1 MSTVYKFKPFRFNL
15 SDLNFIRD
23 QINFR
28 PLFDAAGN
36 AIISWDGTRA
46 IYDSN
51 NMDQRT
57 LLWDGVLVT
66 DPGTVGIH
74 SAAEALLAYGSSY
87 DSVTASQGLRDVTGL
102 NNNLLLVNHT
112 WGAADQPFLQRVQ
125 ANFSNYLQAHE
136 AGDAGA
142 SYANSFSA
150 ANTALIANAVT
161 DYTKTGDN
169 LSTPDVNEAH
179 VGTSIVDYTPRMIS
193 LRTTTGGVT
202 FATDSQGHI
211 THDANG
217 IAQVA
222 DYGMLQTLGQRD
234 AQNPDNHEFFIGA
247 VNPGV
252 APGNGW
258 LAMFGQ
264 FFDHGLDFI
273 GKGGDGTKIT
283 IPLALDDPMYGVI
296 GPDGRPATSITIS
309 RANVS
314 GFDAAGNA
322 QWVNHTSPF
331 IDQSQTYGSSQQVT
345 QLLREWITDS
355 DRTGFHAGAHMFD
368 GNTSVAWKNA
378 WGETTNATLPT
389 LNELRAHLIAT
400 GRDDLSWNDV
410 LELRNRDAN
419 GHVIDTDATTLG
431 IQSTGSG
438 QALLLDMNPHF
449 DISHFTT
456 ATQTSLHDLGIDPG
470 INGSYILGGPPGAIT
485 LGTIINFATFSPR
498 PGYEALAAEVLLES
512 VGDHYI
518 AGDGRVNEN
527 VALTTIHHVFHEE
540 HNYQVRNIEESIL
553 AQDARAMA
561 LGDSSHSLVHEWQ
574 TTVAEV
580 TGATLGTGVAVV
592 AGHYEK
598 NGNYTDAT
606 GRISWDD
613 ARMFDAAKLT
623 VEMEY
628 QHTAV
633 DQYARTITPD
643 LPEFV
648 GYNSGENA
656 TVSLDYAQA
665 AFRFGHSTIR
675 ESIDLID
682 PAGGITGKVMSI
694 ALEGAFLNPQLY
706 ATKGAASIAL
716 GMTHQQMNEIDEFI
730 TPALNQGLLGQ
741 PLDLAAINIAR
752 GRDVGIPTLNEFRT
766 AVGLSAYVSWSD
778 FGANMIHP
786 DNLVNFIAAYSFDG
800 DLAKARA
807 IIGLENGSIADT
819 DPAAMGY
826 TFDTAIAFL
835 SGGDNGF
842 NKIDTWLGGLAEA
855 HVAGGLLGETFN
867 LVFVEQINRLMDGD
881 RFYYL
886 YRLNGL
892 NLGDEIG
899 NAQFKDIIERNTG
912 LEHLNGSAFA
922 YADQYFD
929 LSLNVDANNTT
940 GNFRTDHKYGAQLAA
955 NPTLGIFSDGGNST
969 NANGSLVAIGGV
981 QYIRDVRQVITPN
994 ATNNLA
1000 GLNLDGTPD
1009 SGANSNEVLV
1019 GTDQNDLIYMRAG
1032 DDTAYGEG
1040 GNDII
1045 YGGAGIDRLY
1055 GGDGND
1061 IIHGEDGGDLIDG
1074 GAGDD
1079 ILYGESSQSSA
1090 AGVDQLIGG
1099 AGNDILFGG
1108 VGIDKLSGGSGDDVI
1123 FGGNDTDAFTHGGD
1137 GNDYIDGQADGDLL
1151 WGDGGDDLI
1160 VGGNNQDILG
1170 GGDGDDILRPGN
1182 PSAAMGGGPDEVLGG
1197 DGRSDAGNDGQGIGF
1212 DLIDFSDYVVAPVGV
1227 NADFATQQNPLVAID
1242 GTTPFPAWVGVE
1254 GFIGSRN
1261 NDTAIGDANAN
1272 WLIGGSGND
1281 SLTGGTGN
1289 DVIVGDAIRLDSLI
1303 GTYNGGYNHEFDEA
1317 THRAIGSLGT
1327 AGGGHNGLLDL
1338 VGPGFDKHFTE
1349 MLRTEMFSNLELGGN
1364 IVRTLIGGGTTGDGG
1379 ITGSDTAVFRG
1390 NRIDY
1395 TVEKIVYSSANQ
1407 GTITAYRI
1415 TDNVAGRD
1423 GTDVVLGV
1431 ENFKFADGTLSEIQ
1445 LPNILPVITSNGG
1458 GATAAIITLENS
1470 NAVTVV
1476 AAIDPNNVVGDPLNP
1491 QVLTYSIS
1499 GGADAAAFA
1508 INATT
1513 GVLTFINAPNF
1524 EVPTDAGTNNVYD
1537 VVVQVSDGLAVDSQ
1551 VLAITVQNVNEAGT
1565 GSVNIASYAPRP
1577 TNNANAVSLTA
1588 TNTLADPD
1596 APALTPTYQWQ
1607 QLTGATWTNI
1617 AGSTAATTANNLNN
1631 ITVRVVSSYTDPFG
1645 TTTVISPE
1653 TAIIGNNA
1661 NNTIAGTTGVDIQLG
1676 LAGNDTFNASAG
1688 NDTIDGGVGTDT
1700 YSLALQTEATSVNLT
1715 TGVAS
1720 SSAIGSD
1727 VLISIENVTGG
1738 VGDDTMTD
1746 GAGSNVLNGGI
1757 SVLGIG
1763 GLGNDTFIMTVDNA
1777 QDSVNGGSF
1786 GSDTIDYSVFATALA
1801 VTLNGNA
1808 QITVTGSGTTNA
1820 SSDQIRGIENFVAGS
1835 GNDTINGDS
1844 TANNLNGGAGDDLI
1858 RGGQGADNLTGGFG
1872 IDRFIYA
1879 NTNESGITV
1888 ATRDIVSDFLSGID
1902 KLDFSAIDAN
1912 TGTAGTNDA
1921 FSAITFGTTFT
1932 GAGQLRYHYETVGG
1946 QEYTVVEANVNTA
1959 LGTDFQVALLGHQ
1972 TFGVNDIIF

>member
-15 SDLNFIRD
+15 ADLNFIRD

-51 NMDQRT
+51 NMAQRT

-66 DPGTVGIH
+66 DPGANGIH
-74 SAAEALLAYGSSY
+74 SAAEAVAAFGISY

-125 ANFSNYLQAHE
+125 ANFGNYLQAHE

-179 VGTSIVDYTPRMIS
+179 AGTSIVDYTPRMIS
-193 LRTTTGGVT
+193 QLVTTAGVT
-202 FATDSQGHI
+202 FALDSQGHI
-211 THDANG
+211 AHDDNG
-217 IAQVA
+217 IAQVV
-222 DYGMLQTLGQRD
+222 DYGLLETLGQHD
-234 AQNPDNHEFFIGA
+234 PQNTNNHEAFIGA

-314 GFDAAGNA
+314 GFDATGKA

-331 IDQSQTYGSSQQVT
+331 IDQSQTYGSSDQVT
-345 QLLREWITDS
+345 QLLREWVADS
-355 DRTGFHAGAHMFD
+355 DGTGYHAGANMFD

-378 WGETTNATLPT
+378 WGEMTNATLPT
-389 LNELRAHLIAT
+389 LNELRAHLLAT

-419 GHVIDTDATTLG
+419 GDVITSGAGTG
-431 IQSTGSG
+431 GSG

-449 DISHFTT
+449 DTAHFSA
-456 ATQTSLHDLGIDPG
+456 ATQNALSAMGIDPG
-470 INGSYILGGPPGAIT
+470 TNGGYILGGPPGAIT
-485 LGTIINFATFSPR
+485 LGTIINFATFAPR

-527 VALTTIHHVFHEE
+527 IALTTIHHVFHEE
-540 HNYQVRNIEESIL
+540 HNYQVRNIEEAIL
-553 AQDARAMA
+553 AQDARAVA
-561 LGDSSHSLVHEWQ
+561 LGDSSHGIAHDWQ
-574 TTVAEV
+574 TSINAV
-580 TGATLGTGVAVV
+580 TGVTLGAGVIVIS
-592 AGHYEK
+592 GHYEK
-598 NGNYTDAT
+598 DGNYTDAA
-606 GRISWDD
+606 GSISWNDS
-613 ARMFDAAKLT
+613 RIFDAAKLT

-656 TVSLDYAQA
+656 TVSLDYAQV

-682 PAGGITGKVMSI
+682 PAGGITGRVMSV

-716 GMTHQQMNEIDEFI
+716 GMTHQQMNEVDEFI

-752 GRDVGIPTLNEFRT
+752 GRDVGMPTLNEFRT
-766 AVGLSAYVSWSD
+766 AVGLAAYTSWSD

-800 DLAKARA
+800 NLAKARA
-807 IIGLENGSIADT
+807 IIGLENGSLIDGDA
-819 DPAAMGY
+819 AAMGY
-826 TFDTAIAFL
+826 TFDDALAFL
-835 SGGDNGF
+835 TGGDLGF

-929 LSLNVDANNTT
+929 LSQNVDAGNTT

-955 NPTLGIFSDGGNST
+955 NPTLGVFSDGGNST
-969 NANGSLVAIGGV
+969 NANGAIVTIGGV
-981 QYIRDVRQVITPN
+981 QYIRDVRQVIAPN
-994 ATNNLA
+994 STNNLS

-1019 GTDQNDLIYMRAG
+1019 GTDKNDLIYMRAG

-1074 GAGDD
+1074 GDGDD

-1099 AGNDILFGG
+1099 AGNDILYGG

-1123 FGGNDTDAFTHGGD
+1123 FGGADTDAFTHGGD
-1137 GNDYIDGQADGDLL
+1137 GNDYIDGGTDGDLL

-1170 GGDGDDILRPGN
+1170 GGDGDDILRPGI
-1182 PSAAMGGGPDEVLGG
+1182 PSSAAGGGPDEVLGG
-1197 DGRSDAGNDGQGIGF
+1197 DGTSDAGNDGKGIGF
-1212 DLIDFSDYVVAPVGV
+1212 DMIDFSDFVTAPIGV
-1227 NADFATQQNPLVAID
+1227 TADFSTQAPPLGAINLN
-1242 GTTPFPAWVGVE
+1242 TAFPAWVGIE

-1261 NDTAIGDANAN
+1261 NDTAIGDASAN

-1281 SLTGGTGN
+1281 SLTGGAGN
-1289 DVIVGDAIRLDSLI
+1289 DVIIGDGIRLDSLI
-1303 GTYNGGYNHEFDEA
+1303 GTYGGGYNHEFDQA

-1327 AGGGHNGLLDL
+1327 AGSGHDGLLDL

-1349 MLRTEMFSNLELGGN
+1349 MLRSETFSNLELGGN
-1364 IVRTLIGGGTTGDGG
+1364 TVRTLIGGGTTGDGG
-1379 ITGSDTAVFRG
+1379 TAGSDTAVFSG
-1390 NRIDY
+1390 NRIEY
-1395 TVEKIVYSSANQ
+1395 KVEKIVYASANQ
-1407 GTITAYRI
+1407 GTMTAYRI

-1431 ENFKFADGTLSEIQ
+1431 ENFKFADGTLSEAQ
-1445 LPNILPVITSNGG
+1445 LPNLLPIITSNGG
-1458 GATAAIITLENS
+1458 GATAAVLTLENTS
-1470 NAVTVV
+1470 AVTTVT
-1476 AAIDPNNVVGDPLNP
+1476 AIDLNNTIGDPLNP

-1508 INATT
+1508 IDATT
-1513 GVLTFINAPNF
+1513 GVLTFVNAPNF
-1524 EVPTDAGTNNVYD
+1524 EAPTDAGTNNVYD

-1596 APALTPTYQWQ
+1596 APALAPTYQWQ
-1607 QLTGATWTNI
+1607 QLIGATWTNI
-1617 AGSTAATTANNLNN
+1617 AGSNAATTANNLNN

-1661 NNTIAGTTGVDIQLG
+1661 NNTIAGTTGIDIQLG
-1676 LAGNDTFNASAG
+1676 LAGNDSFNASAG
-1688 NDTIDGGVGTDT
+1688 NDTIDGGLGIDT
-1700 YSLALQTEATSVNLT
+1700 YSLALQTEATSVNLS

-1720 SSAIGSD
+1720 SSATGSD

-1746 GAGSNVLNGGI
+1746 GAGSNILNGGVSI
-1757 SVLGIG
+1757 LGFG

-1777 QDSVNGGSF
+1777 RDSVNGGSF
-1786 GSDTIDYSVFATALA
+1786 GSDTINYSAFAAALA
-1801 VTLNGNA
+1801 VTLNGNT
-1808 QITVTGSGTTNA
+1808 QVTVVGSGATNA
-1820 SSDQIRGIENFVAGS
+1820 LSDQISGIENFVAGS

-1844 TANNLNGGAGDDLI
+1844 TANKLDGGAGDDLI
-1858 RGGQGADNLTGGFG
+1858 KGGQGADYLIGGLG
-1872 IDRFIYA
+1872 LDRFIFT
-1879 NTNESGITV
+1879 NTNESGTTA
-1888 ATRDIVSDFLSGID
+1888 ATRDIISDFLSGVD
-1902 KLDFSAIDAN
+1902 KLDFSGIDAN
-1912 TGTAGTNDA
+1912 TSTAGTNDV
-1921 FSAITFGTTFT
+1921 FSAIAFGTTFT
-1932 GAGQLRYHYETVGG
+1932 AAGQLRYHYETLGG
-1946 QEYTVVEANVNTA
+1946 QEYTVIEANVNAA
-1959 LGTDFQVALLGHQ
+1959 LGADFQLALLGHQ
-1972 TFGVNDIIF
+1972 TFGVGDIIF